1 MQFEDHGFQPVIL
14 GGDITAYSLART
26 FHEAYRVKSIV
37 VSQVSSHLCADSC
50 IMENIIVPGMENL
63 ETFLS
68 KLAEIGE
75 AHADGKLILLACGD
89 WYVRL
94 IVENRAE
101 LEKHYIIPYISEEL
115 LNRLV
120 LKDSFYDLCDANDVP
135 HPKTFVYD
143 VNKPHSLD
151 GLDIDFPLVA
161 KPASSAAYHY
171 AQFPGKR
178 KVYFFDDRDSLEN
191 MLLNLRTSSYDHK
204 FLLQE
209 LIPGDDTNM
218 RILTTYSDKN
228 GKVRFAAFG
237 QTLLEDKKAMGIGN
251 PVAIISRRN
260 DEIVADATRLLEALG
275 YTGFANFDIKVDPR
289 TGKHYFF
296 EINTRLGRSN
306 YYVTASGHNVS
317 RWMVEDLVFDN
328 PLPEQMVIAEGDES
342 LYTVVPKQTLMDYVT
357 DPQLKEE
364 VKRLYSQ
371 GKATDPIDYA
381 VEEKFIRKIY
391 PRIFMSKQRKAFKAA
406 FEAARAKGKKA

>member
-1 MQFEDHGFQPVIL
+1 
-14 GGDITAYSLART
+14 
-26 FHEAYRVKSIV
+26 
-37 VSQVSSHLCADSC
+37 
-50 IMENIIVPGMENL
+50 
-63 ETFLS
+63 
-68 KLAEIGE
+68 
-75 AHADGKLILLACGD
+75 
-89 WYVRL
+89 
-94 IVENRAE
+94 
-101 LEKHYIIPYISEEL
+101 
-115 LNRLV
+115 
-120 LKDSFYDLCDANDVP
+120 
-135 HPKTFVYD
+135 
-143 VNKPHSLD
+143 
-151 GLDIDFPLVA
+151 
-161 KPASSAAYHY
+161 
-171 AQFPGKR
+171 
-178 KVYFFDDRDSLEN
+178 
-191 MLLNLRTSSYDHK
+191 
-204 FLLQE
+204 
-209 LIPGDDTNM
+209 
-218 RILTTYSDKN
+218 
-228 GKVRFAAFG
+228 
-237 QTLLEDKKAMGIGN
+237 MGIGN

-317 RWMVEDLVFDN
+317 RWMVEDLVFGN

-391 PRIFMSKQRKAFKAA
+391 PRIFMGKQRKAFKAA
-406 FEAARAKGKKA
+406 FEAERAKGKKA